1 MSNKKNNK
9 QKFYITDELYG
20 RVGTFTLNERWL
32 RIVTS
37 FHRWWWLY
45 LALVLLLIGASHYKC
60 TVLNQTIDDT
70 HAKITALTIELDE
83 VKRDDLIHTIIG
95 RYVTEGHKTPLSDS
109 AVYNLCVECGAPF
122 PALIVAQY
130 KLESATGTSPLALNA
145 NNLVG
150 MKVVTGKRPTTQIK
164 GKDWNGYG
172 MYHNWQLCIIDRI
185 FLENWNFKGRP
196 FPDET
201 EYRKWLSSRYA
212 EDENY
217 MQKVDSIVK
226 NLKENNII

>member
-1 MSNKKNNK
+1 MANKKDNK
-9 QKFYITDELYG
+9 QKFYIVDELYG
-20 RVGTFTLNERWL
+20 RVSDVPLTKGWVTFLTDIRRNWGIYIISIIWLFGLPFCMWHLTYASLNESRAT
-32 RIVTS
+32 ITS
-37 FHRWWWLY
+37 
-45 LALVLLLIGASHYKC
+45 
-60 TVLNQTIDDT
+60 
-70 HAKITALTIELDE
+70 LTIELDE

-130 KLESATGTSPLALNA
+130 KLESATGTSPLAINA

-172 MYHNWQLCIIDRI
+172 MYHNWQLCIIDRVL
-185 FLENWNFKGRP
+185 LENWVFKGRE
-196 FPDET
+196 FPNET
-201 EYRKWLSSRYA
+201 EYRKWISARYA

-217 MQKVDSIVK
+217 MQKVDSIIK
-226 NLKENNII
+226 NLKGNIN

>member
-1 MSNKKNNK
+1 MSSKNNK
-9 QKFYITDELYG
+9 QRFYITDELYS
-20 RVGTFTLNERWL
+20 RVNDLPFSEPWVMLFSDIRRN
-32 RIVTS
+32 
-37 FHRWWWLY
+37 WWMY
-45 LALVLLLIGASHYKC
+45 LAIISILIVAPCLLSSYNKHLLKENQATIAALI
-60 TVLNQTIDDT
+60 
-70 HAKITALTIELDE
+70 IELDE

-122 PALIVAQY
+122 PELIVAQY
-130 KLESATGTSPLALNA
+130 KLESATGTSPLSLNA

-172 MYHNWQLCIIDRI
+172 MYHNWQSCIIDRVL
-185 FLENWNFKGRP
+185 LENWVFKGRE
-196 FPDET
+196 FPNET
-201 EYRKWLSSRYA
+201 EYRKWISGRYA

-217 MQKVDSIVK
+217 MQKVDSIIK
-226 NLKENNII
+226 NLKENIS